1 MTKYQRMLDAI
12 NEEIDINR
20 EKQEAIN
27 EIYAFYKVNSKR
39 TFLFINRNRVQILC
53 IEAFGIIDSIEV
65 IRLITPITLGGHIE
79 KILKII
85 EYKRNLKEIIQ
96 RVQILLDSYFWC
108 CIN

>member
-1 MTKYQRMLDAI
+1 MIPLFLFFLWYYLEI
-12 NEEIDINR
+12 NEYNILHIITFISSR
-20 EKQEAIN
+20 AIN

-85 EYKRNLKEIIQ
+85 EYKRNLKMQ
-96 RVQILLDSYFWC
+96 NVL
-108 CIN
+108 